1 MLVEQLVGLFHSL
14 CLELCLWADDGVGTT
29 LEVFLGGASLDE
41 TTLVNLLLS
50 HFDSSTS
57 LGLVGVVGLTL
68 GLLLRVARL
77 SSVTHDRLM
86 LTRCLGG

>member
-1 MLVEQLVGLFHSL
+1 MLVEQLVDLLDSL
-14 CLELCLWADDGVGTT
+14 CLKLSLGSNDGVGTT
-29 LEVFLGGASLDE
+29 LEVFLGRASLDE
-41 TTLVNLLLS
+41 TALVNLLLS

-68 GLLLRVARL
+68 GLLLRVACL
-77 SSVTHDRLM
+77 SSVTPDRLV

>member
-14 CLELCLWADDGVGTT
+14 CLELRLWANDGVGTT
-29 LEVFLGGASLDE
+29 LEVFLGRASFDE
-41 TTLVNLLLS
+41 STLVNLLLG
-50 HFDSSTS
+50 HFDSPTS

-68 GLLLRVARL
+68 GLLLRVASF
-77 SSVTHDRLM
+77 SSLTSNWLV